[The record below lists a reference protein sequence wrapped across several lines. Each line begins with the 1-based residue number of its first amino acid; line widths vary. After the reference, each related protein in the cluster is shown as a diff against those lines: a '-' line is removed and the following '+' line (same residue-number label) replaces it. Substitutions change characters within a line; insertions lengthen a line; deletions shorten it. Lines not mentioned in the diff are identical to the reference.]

1 MPANQTRLTDF
12 LPYLL
17 SITSNAVSDRIAD
30 QYRAHFGL
38 KIPEWRVMAVLG
50 DLGAQTQRALVEA
63 TRMDK
68 VAVNRACKVLEHR
81 GLLARRPNAADG
93 RSHHL
98 ELTEAGREVY
108 GAIMPI
114 ALEMEAGM
122 FSALSAAERS
132 LFKDL
137 LQRIRAQAEPTGTKS

>member
-1 MPANQTRLTDF
+1 MSAQTRLTDF

-30 QYRAHFGL
+30 QYRAQFGL

-68 VAVNRACKVLEHR
+68 VAVNRACKVLEDR
-81 GLLARRPNAADG
+81 ALLARWPNAADG

-98 ELTEAGREVY
+98 ELTGAGLAVY
-108 GAIMPI
+108 GEIMPI
-114 ALEMEAGM
+114 ALAMEAQM

-137 LQRIRAQAEPTGTKS
+137 LQRIRAQAEPTGTD